1 MDGRIQVGG
10 ERVTS
15 LNVLERLAYTE
26 WLQAGAVSDETQQ
39 RWKEENCDKQ
49 NAFLKYFQTFGDIF
63 E

>member
-1 MDGRIQVGG
+1 MDGPIQVGG

-15 LNVLERLAYTE
+15 LNILESLAYTE

-39 RWKEENCDKQ
+39 RRKEENCDKQ
-49 NAFLKYFQTFGDIF
+49 NAFLKSLQTFGDIF